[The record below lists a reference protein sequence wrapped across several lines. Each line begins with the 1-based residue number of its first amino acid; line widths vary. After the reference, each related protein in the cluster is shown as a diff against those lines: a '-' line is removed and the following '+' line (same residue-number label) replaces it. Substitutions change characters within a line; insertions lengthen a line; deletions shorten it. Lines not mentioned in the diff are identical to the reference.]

1 MMDKEMDWIMDIG
14 ITITNYLKKPL
25 RSEDLQPPGP
35 AVPAAGQQEPAQVPL
50 AAVHQEQRGLQLGL
64 RQRGRRAAVRL
75 HRVRDHGQ
83 AAAQRRQVEQLERRL
98 TSSRSV

>member
-1 MMDKEMDWIMDIG
+1 MDWING
-14 ITITNYLKKPL
+14 RWYNNHYYLKKPL

-64 RQRGRRAAVRL
+64 RQRGRRAAVGF

-83 AAAQRRQVEQLERRL
+83 AAAQRRQVEQLTHHGL
-98 TSSRSV
+98 G